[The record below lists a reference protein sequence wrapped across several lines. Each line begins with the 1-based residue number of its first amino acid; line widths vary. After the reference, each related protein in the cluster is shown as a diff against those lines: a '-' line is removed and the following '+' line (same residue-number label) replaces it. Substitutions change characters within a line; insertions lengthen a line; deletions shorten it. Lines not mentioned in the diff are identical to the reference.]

1 MGTKGC
7 SLKLVDLP
15 HPNLRFPSE
24 CNSNSTTS
32 ARSLSCIFRCLDILD
47 KPTFS
52 RDSEVIITANSTKN
66 YMSYR
71 TPSQGSTSIS
81 PFLHL

>member
-7 SLKLVDLP
+7 SLKLIDLP
-15 HPNLRFPSE
+15 HPNLRGPSE
-24 CNSNSTTS
+24 RNSNSTTF
-32 ARSLSCIFRCLDILD
+32 ARSLSCIFMCLDILD

-52 RDSEVIITANSTKN
+52 QCSEVIITANSTKN

-71 TPSQGSTSIS
+71 TPLQGSTSIS